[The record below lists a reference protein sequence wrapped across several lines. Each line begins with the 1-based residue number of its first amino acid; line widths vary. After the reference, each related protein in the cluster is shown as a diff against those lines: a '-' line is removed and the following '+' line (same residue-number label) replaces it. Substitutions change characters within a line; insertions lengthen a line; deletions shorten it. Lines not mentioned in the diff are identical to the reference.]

1 MIKLN
6 AGFSRK
12 IGEPNYGSRGA
23 SVNVELELESG
34 LIGDPDGLMARI
46 RNLFDIARQSVDAE
60 LANGSPKI
68 DHSAASREGNQ
79 HNDRSNGGRGGN
91 GQQNT
96 RYATSSQV
104 RAIKAICNRQGVDP
118 VRLASERYRVDDL
131 EELTLREASS
141 LIDDLK
147 STPAGSRNGGGR

>member
-1 MIKLN
+1 MC
-6 AGFSRK
+6 R
-12 IGEPNYGSRGA
+12 
-23 SVNVELELESG
+23 LESG

-46 RNLFDIARQSVDAE
+46 RKLFDIARQSVDSE
-60 LANGSPKI
+60 LANGSPNVEN
-68 DHSAASREGNQ
+68 SAANREG
-79 HNDRSNGGRGGN
+79 HRRDDRSNGERGGN

-96 RYATSSQV
+96 RYATSSRG

-118 VRLASERYRVDDL
+118 VRLASEWFRVDDL

-147 STPAGSRNGGGR
+147 SAPAGSRNGGGR